1 MSDDIKAFSRLNFF
15 TGFQTTADD
24 WNQLVAYDVEKH
36 KLHSRIFHA
45 PGVVTGQMGSLKVS
59 ARGRADMSV
68 EIAPGVATDGQGN
81 DLILGEPAIKTLVPT
96 DYKLPQTVYLVL
108 KYAEDLSDYVSYKAN
123 LEYKGHRRVAEQV
136 KVEAII
142 TEPDLEREVEIARI
156 HLGKGVKRI
165 TDAKDPR
172 EPGTNEID
180 RRYIPFAGSVGCTLT
195 PTIVLELSELVGS
208 SREVYSHMFHQLK
221 ILPASDVLHALIS
234 LDMLIRVRLVDWRN
248 IFDLYSLVFELQLGL
263 IRDIDANYPQFS
275 SKKEFASFKKHVE
288 LLVSMHEERAYT
300 GEYLTN
306 VIGYQRK
313 STENLMKLFSTKLAK
328 GTKKAKKEEA
338 LSIDSILDAIKIH
351 SDDFEETLELN
362 GIKLKR
368 VDVIDVLK
376 KRSESDHKFKIVGAR
391 DKYRTRQKL
400 KYPDGVIVE
409 DIGMAFEGGHCEF
422 EVLNTVPNKDLVM
435 VMRMDY
441 VHGDW
446 EAEVEVNGKKTANW
460 TCEGDDRKFR
470 WRNWP
475 YKLGAESVTD
485 TFLSVKVTP
494 ITADRDVNMFK
505 IWFYQPA

>member
-15 TGFQTTADD
+15 TGFQTTAED
-24 WNQLVAYDVEKH
+24 WNQLVAYDQEKH
-36 KLHSRIFHA
+36 KLHNRIFHA
-45 PGVVTGQMGSLKVS
+45 PGVVPGVMGALKVS

-68 EIAPGVATDGQGN
+68 EIAPGVATDGQGH
-81 DLILGEPAIKTLVPT
+81 DLVLTEPAIKTLTPT

-108 KYAEDLSDYVSYKAN
+108 KYAEDLTDYVSYKAN
-123 LEYKGHRRVAEQV
+123 LEYKGHRRVSEDV

-142 TEPDLEREVEIARI
+142 TEPDLSREVEIARI
-156 HLGKGVKRI
+156 QLGKAVKRV
-165 TDAKDPR
+165 TDAKDPS

-180 RRYIPFAGSVGCTLT
+180 LRYIPLAGAVGTTLT
-195 PTIVLELSELVGS
+195 PTIVLELSQLVAS
-208 SREVYSHMFHQLK
+208 SRDVYAHMFHQLK
-221 ILPASDVLHALIS
+221 ILPASDVLHALIN

-248 IFDLYSLVFELQLGL
+248 IFDLYALIFELQVGL

-288 LLVSMHEERAYT
+288 LLVSMQDERAFT
-300 GEYLTN
+300 PEFLTN

-313 STENLMKLFSTKLAK
+313 STDNLMTLFSTKLAK
-328 GTKKAKKEEA
+328 TSKKAQKAAA
-338 LSIDSILDAIKIH
+338 LSVDSIFDAIKIR
-351 SDDFEETLELN
+351 SDDFEESLEID

-422 EVLNTVPNKDLVM
+422 EILNTTPNKDLVL

-441 VHGDW
+441 VHGSW
-446 EAEVEVNGKKTANW
+446 ESEVEINGKKVSNW
-460 TCEGDDRKFR
+460 ICEGDDRKFR

-475 YKLGAESVTD
+475 YKIPAESVTD
-485 TFLSVKVTP
+485 TFLSVKITP
-494 ITADRDVNMFK
+494 LTADRDINMFK
-505 IWFYQPA
+505 LWIYQPA